1 MKSYDTLI
9 VGGGII
15 GASLAFELA
24 RAHRSVLVLDRQ
36 EPGHEASWA
45 AAGTISP
52 APDQE
57 AIGIAALGCESYRLY
72 PAFISAIEAAS
83 GESAGFHPEGA
94 IELFFEAEGEAERD
108 RRCKQI
114 RDAGLSAEPLSL
126 VEARRR
132 EPAIGPS
139 ARAALWIAGEAYLDP
154 RILTRVTL
162 RAAQCA
168 GAEILANTEVISVIT
183 RNGQCDGVLAART
196 ETHQAGEMRVRT
208 AEKIEAHHVVIAA
221 GWRSKEIDGVE
232 SWAPSFP
239 VRGQIV
245 VFGRIAGAPRTIL
258 RSERG
263 YMAPR
268 EDGRVVAGSTLEPG
282 ALDKHPTAAGLRKI
296 LSAAADMAP
305 ALADA
310 PILDSWAGI
319 RPDSPDHLPIIG
331 ATDIDG
337 LFVATGH
344 YRNGMLLAPVTAK
357 YLAEWILDG
366 RISKYLEPFSPMRF
380 ASASRSSANR

>member
-1 MKSYDTLI
+1 METYDTLI

-24 RAHRSVLVLDRQ
+24 RFGQSVLVLDRQ

-52 APDQE
+52 APDRE
-57 AIGIAALGCESYRLY
+57 ATGIAELGCESYRLY
-72 PAFISAIEAAS
+72 PAFISAIETTS

-94 IELFFEAEGEAERD
+94 IELFFEPQGEAERD
-108 RRCKQI
+108 ERWKQI
-114 RDAGLSAEPLSL
+114 RKAGLSAGPLSL
-126 VEARRR
+126 AEAYRR

-139 ARAALWIAGEAYLDP
+139 ARAALWIADEAYLDP
-154 RILTRVTL
+154 RVLTSVTL
-162 RAAQCA
+162 RAAQCT
-168 GAEILANTEVISVIT
+168 GVETLSNTEVISVVT
-183 RNGQCDGVLAART
+183 RNGKCDGVLGART
-196 ETHQAGEMRVRT
+196 ETHQAGELRVRT
-208 AEKIEAHHVVIAA
+208 AEKIEARHVVIAA
-221 GWRSKEIDGVE
+221 GWRSKEIGGAE
-232 SWAPSFP
+232 SWAPSSP
-239 VRGQIV
+239 VRGQMV
-245 VFGRIAGAPRTIL
+245 AFGSVAGAPRTIL

-268 EDGRVVAGSTLEPG
+268 ENGRIVAGSTLEPG

-296 LSAAADMAP
+296 LAAATNMAP

-310 PILDSWAGI
+310 PILETWAGI

-331 ATDIDG
+331 ATDVEG

-357 YLAEWILDG
+357 YLAEWIVER
-366 RISKYLEPFSPMRF
+366 RISRYLEPFSPMRF
-380 ASASRSSANR
+380 AAAPRSASQ